1 MPHAAVPSRQ
11 DVARLNKFS
20 IWFPPVF
27 YLLLAA
33 VFLYRTT
40 FVGDVFL
47 PAGLL
52 GYIAPYQTAIHA
64 HSLPPWNP
72 LRWDGIAQFYPW
84 RLFAARTVR
93 SGLLPLW
100 NPYQF
105 CGAPFVANSQSAVF
119 YPPNLLF
126 DPLPTT
132 IAFNL
137 NALLHLT
144 LCGWFTYL
152 FLKQLR
158 CSTLSSLLGGCVY
171 AYSAW
176 QVQWLQLPTFLATS
190 CWFPLVLRQ
199 LYRLLRTHSAPGK
212 SLTSAGASIGLML
225 LAGHLQIAFYGL
237 LAASLWSLAL
247 LIRTANERKALGRS
261 IALSAGA
268 FLLGGLL
275 CAVQLLP
282 TLELSRLSHR
292 ATQATTAGY
301 QEYVGYALQPYELT
315 TLFLPNLT
323 GNDYDPQ
330 NHYWGFYL
338 QSAANALVAVRH
350 NAAETALYVGIL
362 PLLLAALAVYRALQR
377 QSLNYRALFFVLLA
391 VLALLM
397 ALGTPL
403 DALFYFGIP
412 GFGASGSPA
421 RILVLWALAIAC
433 LAAFGLDYLLES
445 PPNKR
450 ALLALFAVLLAGFG
464 LCLFLVSQA
473 LSVPLPGFDLLHVP
487 TFSQALSRIPYDWVR
502 LGAGFILASVLF
514 WQAHR
519 RSKSVSFT
527 LAVSCLAITIAD
539 LFWTGIPI
547 NPVARPAWVYPRT
560 PGIRY
565 LQAHL
570 GHERIFPI
578 NRFWSLDHPPPA
590 VLPPNGAMVYQ
601 LRDVQGYDSLFPGQ
615 LKAYADQFARPNRFG
630 VSDAS
635 PPEVGN
641 MVFFQN
647 PNAPLLPT
655 TSARYAVALPTDNP
669 AFANVTLPP
678 STPPLSLSSD
688 DLTLYLLSSALP
700 RARFLSDNPKLLNPP
715 VTYLQDLPTRV
726 VLRVTA
732 LTSGLLILA
741 DENYPGWE
749 ATVDKQPVPILTP
762 PASQG
767 SLFRAVHLAPGNHIV
782 AFQFQPSSFNIGLY
796 LSLTGLLILCWE
808 SSKNLFRSRKT
819 M

>member
-1 MPHAAVPSRQ
+1 
-11 DVARLNKFS
+11 VARLHKFPN
-20 IWFPPVF
+20 WFPPVF

-33 VFLYRTT
+33 IFLYRTT

-52 GYIAPYQTAIHA
+52 GTIAPYQTAIHTK
-64 HSLPPWNP
+64 SLPPWNP

-93 SGLLPLW
+93 SGFLPLW

-119 YPPNLLF
+119 YPPNLLLDLF
-126 DPLPTT
+126 PTT

-152 FLKQLR
+152 FLRQLR
-158 CSTLSSLLGGCVY
+158 CSPLASLLGGCIY

-190 CWFPLVLRQ
+190 CWFPLLLGQ
-199 LYRLLRTHSAPGK
+199 LYRLLRTPDSAGTA
-212 SLTSAGASIGLML
+212 LTSAGASLGLML

-237 LAASLWSLAL
+237 LAAFLWALAL
-247 LIRTANERKALGRS
+247 LIRTAQEHKPIGKLL
-261 IALSAGA
+261 ALSAGF

-275 CAVQLLP
+275 CSVQLLP

-292 ATQATTAGY
+292 ATQATAAGY
-301 QEYVGYALQPYELT
+301 QEYVAYALQPYELS

-338 QSAANALVAVRH
+338 QSAGNSLVAVRH
-350 NAAETALYVGIL
+350 NAAETALYIGIL
-362 PLLLAALAVYRALQR
+362 PLLLAAVAVYRALHR
-377 QSLNYRALFFVLLA
+377 RSPNYRALFFAILA
-391 VLALLM
+391 VFALLM

-403 DALFYFGIP
+403 NALFYFGIP

-421 RILVLWALAIAC
+421 RILVLWAFAIAC

-445 PPNKR
+445 PLEKPP
-450 ALLALFAVLLAGFG
+450 LLALFVALLASLGI
-464 LCLFLVSQA
+464 CLLLVSQA
-473 LSVPLPGFDLLHVP
+473 LSAPLPGFDLLNVP
-487 TFSQALSRIPYDWVR
+487 SFAQALSRIPYDWVR
-502 LGAGFILASVLF
+502 LGVGLTLSAILF
-514 WQAHR
+514 WRTQR
-519 RSKSVSFT
+519 RPPPGSFRFA
-527 LAVSCLAITIAD
+527 LGCLAITIAD
-539 LFWTGIPI
+539 LFWTGMPV
-547 NPVARPAWVYPRT
+547 NPVARSAWVYPLT

-565 LQAHL
+565 LQTHL

-578 NRFWSLDHPPPA
+578 NRFWSLDNPPPV
-590 VLPPNGAMVYQ
+590 VLPPNGAMVYG

-615 LKAYADQFARPNRFG
+615 LKAYADHFARPNRFG

-647 PNAPLLPT
+647 PNAPLVPT
-655 TSARYAVALPTDNP
+655 TGARYAMALPTDNP
-669 AFANVTLPP
+669 AFADVTLPP
-678 STPPLSLSSD
+678 QTPPLPLSSD
-688 DLTLYLLSSALP
+688 DLTLYPLSSALP
-700 RARFLSDNPKLLNPP
+700 RARFVSDNPNLPNPS
-715 VTYLQDLPTRV
+715 VMYLQDLPTRV
-726 VLRVTA
+726 SLQIA
-732 LTSGLLILA
+732 DSSGGLLILA

-749 ATVDKQPVPILTP
+749 AAVDKHAVPILIP

-767 SLFRAVHLAPGNHIV
+767 SLFRAVRLSPGNHIV
-782 AFQFQPSSFNIGLY
+782 AFQFRPSSFNIGLY
-796 LSLTGLLILCWE
+796 LSLIGILFLCWE
-808 SSKNLFRSRKT
+808 SSKNLFRSRRNV
-819 M
+819 